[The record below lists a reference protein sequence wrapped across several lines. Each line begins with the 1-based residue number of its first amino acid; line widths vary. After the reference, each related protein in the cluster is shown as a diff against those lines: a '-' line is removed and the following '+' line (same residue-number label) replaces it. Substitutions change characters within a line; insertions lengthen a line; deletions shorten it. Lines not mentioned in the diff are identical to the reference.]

1 MAASKKMCPNHF
13 HYRIEGQSGHLRGG
27 LLFCQ
32 CCRTQH
38 GSKPHCYLCSDGNE
52 QKEISVVSS
61 TSKEMCPMPRCTAE
75 SWKPP
80 PPWKVGKA
88 KQRIPSRSPTP
99 PWMRRKGQPRMVVH
113 TIEQTAQAAPPPNSS
128 ESELQLPWRQQPE
141 DIQSRLLLDL
151 LLDASDDHTS
161 PLHHSG
167 MTSYGISANGGILMA
182 VKCANSS
189 TELAQQS
196 ASLLMQEIQC
206 STKCVGERE
215 IAYKQL
221 EAWPFYEDVK
231 ELHIWVV
238 RLMEGPHK
246 GLTAVSIGGKK
257 IQRQRA
263 GRIALCLQAMYQG
276 KIVGDPSLQPLF
288 PFKLRRQRRRI
299 SI

>member
-1 MAASKKMCPNHF
+1 
-13 HYRIEGQSGHLRGG
+13 
-27 LLFCQ
+27 
-32 CCRTQH
+32 
-38 GSKPHCYLCSDGNE
+38 
-52 QKEISVVSS
+52 
-61 TSKEMCPMPRCTAE
+61 
-75 SWKPP
+75 
-80 PPWKVGKA
+80 
-88 KQRIPSRSPTP
+88 
-99 PWMRRKGQPRMVVH
+99 MVVH
-113 TIEQTAQAAPPPNSS
+113 TIEQTAPAAPPPNSS

-182 VKCANSS
+182 VKCADSS

-196 ASLLMQEIQC
+196 ASLLMQELQC

-215 IAYKQL
+215 IAYEQL

-231 ELHIWVV
+231 ELHIWAV

-246 GLTAVSIGGKK
+246 GLTAVAIGGKK
-257 IQRQRA
+257 VQRLRA

-288 PFKLRRQRRRI
+288 PFNDAPEDEQRNDVTHVAALCDVPRLPIPTPAERKAARMAAAGATAGPAWDKWDDDDDDDFAVVKARHRPKVAAVRRQR
-299 SI
+299 